1 MGRLR
6 AQRTVTFALTR
17 KSSGGL
23 ERFAFG
29 MQGLAAGQWK
39 APVVTVIGEE
49 LLALTREGFE
59 QGISPDGTPWLPTVK
74 GNQPLI
80 GETGALS
87 GSVELAPGP
96 DDLSVGVRITDEK
109 VLWHQ
114 YGTKRGGPTTDPL
127 RALNRKT
134 SRGRE
139 GRPEGWHIV
148 PRRMLP
154 TTDNSYRWSLRIHVA
169 AQAAF
174 SAAFRRALP

>member
-1 MGRLR
+1 M
-6 AQRTVTFALTR
+6 TFALTR

-23 ERFAFG
+23 ERFAA
-29 MQGLAAGQWK
+29 GLDRMADGAWK
-39 APVVTVIGEE
+39 EPVVTVIGEE
-49 LLALTREGFE
+49 LLALTHEGFE
-59 QGISPDGTPWLPTVK
+59 QGIAPDGTPWLPTLA
-74 GNQPLI
+74 GNDPLI
-80 GETGALS
+80 GKTRALS

-127 RALNRKT
+127 RAQNRKT

-139 GRPEGWHIV
+139 ARSEGWHIV

-169 AQAAF
+169 AQSAF